1 MGGTG
6 GWGAPRLFIGVSM
19 SGIALGFEAT
29 VLLERGVTE
38 FGLFVLGSLGRRVY

>member
-1 MGGTG
+1 
-6 GWGAPRLFIGVSM
+6 M